1 MIRVNLHNYQPT
13 PAEWAIIRRINALN
27 LGLTYDLG
35 IWNLWGSDEQ
45 HDRVE
50 GCLPACLDK
59 CWVRGVIC

>member
-1 MIRVNLHNYQPT
+1 M
-13 PAEWAIIRRINALN
+13 AIIRRINALN

-50 GCLPACLDK
+50 GCLDEALNAVNYPPV
-59 CWVRGVIC
+59 WTNVG